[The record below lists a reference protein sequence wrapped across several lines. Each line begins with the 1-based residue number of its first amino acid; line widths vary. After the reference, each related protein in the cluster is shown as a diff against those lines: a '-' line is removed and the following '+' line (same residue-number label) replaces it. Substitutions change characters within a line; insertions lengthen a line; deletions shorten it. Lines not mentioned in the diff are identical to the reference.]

1 MKWRVKWKLTRR
13 EALTGGLALVATIA
27 LCVAAVYYR
36 DFLLNIA
43 QFGYLGC
50 FIINIFAGSIIF
62 VPVPGLLVIFTLGGV
77 LNPAIVGAVG
87 GLGEA
92 IGSVLVYLTGYAG
105 RGAVQNID
113 NTLYKRFSDMF
124 QRHGSKIVFA
134 MAAIFN
140 PVYYFFGLFVGMIR
154 FGLTRFFLLTWAGR
168 TVKNMIVAYLGYFGL
183 RAVLQWLGVAI

>member
-1 MKWRVKWKLTRR
+1 MKWRPTKR
-13 EALTGGLALVATIA
+13 EALTAGLALAATIA

-50 FIINIFAGSIIF
+50 FIINIFAGSIII
-62 VPVPGLLVIFTLGGV
+62 VPIPGLLVVFTLGGM

-105 RGAVQNID
+105 RGAARNID
-113 NTLYKRFSDMF
+113 NALYSRFTNMF

-134 MAAIFN
+134 MSAIFN
-140 PVYYFFGLFVGMIR
+140 PIYYFFGLFVGMIR
-154 FGLTRFFLLTWAGR
+154 FGLTKFFLLTWGGR
-168 TVKNMIVAYLGYFGL
+168 TVKNMAVAYLGYFGL
-183 RAVLQWLGVAI
+183 RAVLQWLGVTI